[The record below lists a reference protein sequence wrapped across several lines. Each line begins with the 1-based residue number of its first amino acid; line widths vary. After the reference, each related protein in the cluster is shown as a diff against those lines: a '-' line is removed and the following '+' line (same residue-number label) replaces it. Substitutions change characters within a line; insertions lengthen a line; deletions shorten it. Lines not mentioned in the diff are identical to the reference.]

1 MKFQV
6 RTILAPANAPI
17 TLSEL
22 FLSPS
27 IPDPGT
33 RSATP
38 RDAAPTFFS
47 PTTKRKRLK
56 QKLILIWK
64 VCAQE
69 LKLKRFNAGRN
80 EII

>member
-1 MKFQV
+1 MTFPI

-38 RDAAPTFFS
+38 RDAAPTFFT
-47 PTTKRKRLK
+47 PTTNKRKM
-56 QKLILIWK
+56 IEI
-64 VCAQE
+64 VQE
-69 LKLKRFNAGRN
+69 ADCEVLA
-80 EII
+80 EMTI